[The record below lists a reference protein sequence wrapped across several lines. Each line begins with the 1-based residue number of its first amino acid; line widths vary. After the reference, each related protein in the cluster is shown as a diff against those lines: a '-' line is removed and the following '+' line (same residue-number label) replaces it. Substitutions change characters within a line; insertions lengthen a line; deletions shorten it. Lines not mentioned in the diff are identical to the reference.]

1 MGQQLFTNNARTTL
15 AAAISGASTSLTL
28 AAGTGALFPSP
39 TGGDFFV
46 VTLATVA
53 AGIETNIEIVTC
65 TARASDVLTVTRAMD
80 GATPTGTALTHA
92 IGDVVSLRDTAGF
105 FSRTVNALAGA
116 EVVATKNA
124 SGGYVGLSGFMA
136 MLVNAAGTV
145 TSFIASAATSAR
157 TWTFPDKSGTV
168 AMTSDITGTNT
179 GTNTGDQ
186 TITLTG
192 DVTGSGTG
200 SFAATLAAN
209 AVTLAKMAQVGT
221 LTLLGRNSAGTGN
234 VESLSVTTA
243 RGQLGINNVDNTAD
257 ASKPISAATQAA
269 LDVRLRVDTNAQG
282 LSAGQK
288 SNATT
293 NLGLAA
299 VATSGAKADV
309 GLGNVDNTSDANKPV
324 STAQQTALN
333 LKQDMSGK
341 DATGG
346 YAGLTGFSLN
356 LKNAAG
362 TILSVIASAAT
373 AARTW
378 TFPDKSG
385 TVAMTSDITGTNS
398 GTNTGD
404 QTITL
409 TGDVTGSGTGSFAA
423 TIATNAVSLAKMAQV
438 ASAMFLG
445 RSTAGTGN
453 VEAMSVATARTQ
465 LAINNVDNTADTAK
479 PVSTAQANA
488 LATKQDTAAKDV
500 SNGYAGLTL
509 LKINFRNA
517 ASTITSWFTN
527 ANTAARTYTFQDR
540 DGTIA
545 DDTDL
550 ATKANAT
557 NGALTNPTI
566 TNYTEGYQ
574 NLGSGTAFTI
584 NLAGGTLIEL
594 TTSGNTTITLPA
606 AVAGK
611 PYVLIVN
618 YGGVHTLTF
627 TGGTTLRWTDQTAPT
642 PTSVNGRA
650 DKYVFTGSTSYTIGQ
665 DGGRNF

>member
-1 MGQQLFTNNARTTL
+1 MGVQLFTNNARTTL
-15 AAAISGASTSLTL
+15 ASAISGASTSLTL
-28 AAGTGALFPSP
+28 ETGTGAMFPSP

-53 AGIETNIEIVTC
+53 AGIESNIEIATC
-65 TARASDVLTVTRAMD
+65 TARAGDVLTVTRAMD

-105 FSRTVNALAGA
+105 FSRTVGALAGA

-136 MLVNAAGTV
+136 MLKNAGGTV
-145 TSFIASAATSAR
+145 TSLLASAATSAR

-192 DVTGSGTG
+192 DVTGSGAG

-234 VESLSVTTA
+234 VEVLSVATA

-257 ASKPISAATQAA
+257 ASKPISAAAQAA
-269 LDVRLRVDTNAQG
+269 LDVRLRVDTNAQA

-288 SNATT
+288 TNAAT

-299 VATSGAKADV
+299 VATTGAKADV
-309 GLGNVDNTSDANKPV
+309 GLGNVDNTSDASKPV
-324 STAQQTALN
+324 STAQQAALD
-333 LKQDMSGK
+333 LKQSLSAE
-341 DATGG
+341 DASGG
-346 YAGLTGFSLN
+346 YAGLTGFAIN
-356 LKNAAG
+356 LKNVVGSA
-362 TILSVIASAAT
+362 LSAIASAAT

-385 TVAMTSDITGTNS
+385 TVAMTSDITGVNS

-423 TIATNAVSLAKMAQV
+423 TIAANAVSLVKMAQV
-438 ASAMFLG
+438 ASGVFLG
-445 RSTAGTGN
+445 RSSAGSGN
-453 VEAMSVATARTQ
+453 VEAMSVATARSQ
-465 LAINNVDNTADTAK
+465 LSINNVDNTADTAK
-479 PVSTAQANA
+479 PVSTAQSNA
-488 LATKQDTAAKDV
+488 LATKQDTAAKDA
-500 SNGYAGLTL
+500 SNGYAGLTGFAL
-509 LKINFRNA
+509 NLKNA
-517 ASTITSWFTN
+517 AGSVLSGIAS
-527 ANTAARTYTFQDR
+527 AATAARTWTFPDK
-540 DGTIA
+540 DITVAGT
-545 DDTDL
+545 
-550 ATKANAT
+550 T
-557 NGALTNPTI
+557 NETFIKPTI
-566 TNYTEGYQ
+566 KGYIEQ
-574 NLGSGTAFTI
+574 FQALNPGATVTLDP
-584 NLAGGTLIEL
+584 LQGTLIEMS
-594 TTSGNTTITLPA
+594 TTANTTITLPA
-606 AVAGK
+606 AVAGMC
-611 PYVLIVN
+611 YTLIVK
-618 YGGVHTLTF
+618 YGGAHTLTF
-627 TGGTTLRWTDQTAPT
+627 AGGTSLRWANNNTAPA
-642 PTSVNGRA
+642 PTSTNARM
-650 DKYVFTGSTSYTIGQ
+650 DKYVFTCSSTYTLAQ